1 MVSYSPWGCKE
12 LERAKRLTLSLSH
25 RISKVIDILPSNLGF
40 SLCFIQLSILH
51 DVLCIE
57 VKQGDNIQL
66 RCTSFPILNQS
77 IVPCPVLTVAS

>member
-12 LERAKRLTLSLSH
+12 LERTKRLTLSLSH
-25 RISKVIDILPSNLGF
+25 RISEVIDIQP
-40 SLCFIQLSILH
+40 SILH
-51 DVLCIE
+51 DVICTE

-66 RCTSFPILNQS
+66 RCTSFLILNQS